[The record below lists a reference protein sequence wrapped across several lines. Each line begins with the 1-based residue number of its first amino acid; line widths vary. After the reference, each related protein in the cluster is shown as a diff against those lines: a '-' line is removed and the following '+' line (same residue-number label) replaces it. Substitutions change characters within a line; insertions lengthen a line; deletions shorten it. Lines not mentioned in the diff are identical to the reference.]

1 MNYWTELEKK
11 MNLEYEIVDKKDMNE
26 YMNSLI
32 IMIV

>member
-1 MNYWTELEKK
+1 MNYWSELEKK
-11 MNLEYEIVDKKDMNE
+11 MNLEYEIVDKKDVNE